1 MRERIESK
9 HVTKEI
15 KSQMPVI
22 PVEIIK
28 ERGCTFCPYYMGSYE
43 KQPRC
48 MMKNCAWDDENERFH
63 PILRGLIPFYKEKM
77 EKAEEKFLAM
87 KKIYTTLLG
96 MFADEMKQEELEK
109 DECYGCAYGKCG
121 PCIGICYKSMKALKD
136 AAMKLADDFGIPYSG
151 RDRGSP
157 QNRRSVSAKKPEP
170 TPEELWQKK
179 HLRCLRAYLDYLSLL
194 LEWKEQYAPKTRT
207 EEWHEKFMTALRE
220 LSVVEYYLDILLFGD
235 RADKEALVK
244 EKWKEVERIEQCE
257 REDKGDRHKRT
268 ERCHERNA
276 PDGR

>member
-22 PVEIIK
+22 PVEIVK
-28 ERGCTFCPYYMGSYE
+28 ERGCTFCPYYLGNYE

-48 MMKNCAWDDENERFH
+48 MMKTCAWDDENERFH
-63 PILRGLIPFYKEKM
+63 PVLRGLIPFYKEKM

-121 PCIGICYKSMKALKD
+121 PCIGICYKSTKA
-136 AAMKLADDFGIPYSG
+136 
-151 RDRGSP
+151 
-157 QNRRSVSAKKPEP
+157 
-170 TPEELWQKK
+170 
-179 HLRCLRAYLDYLSLL
+179 
-194 LEWKEQYAPKTRT
+194 
-207 EEWHEKFMTALRE
+207 
-220 LSVVEYYLDILLFGD
+220 
-235 RADKEALVK
+235 
-244 EKWKEVERIEQCE
+244 
-257 REDKGDRHKRT
+257 
-268 ERCHERNA
+268 
-276 PDGR
+276 